1 MHWEQKIRYAALS
14 DIGFRRQ
21 NNEDACAVHLC
32 PDRETWNQRGHLFVV
47 ADGMGGHA
55 VGELAS
61 KIAVDTVPH
70 TLDKLRQL
78 APAEALRASIE
89 HANTAIHKRGTENH
103 DFLHMGT
110 TCTTL
115 LLCSQGAIVGNVGD
129 SRVYRIRQRHIEQL
143 SRDHSLIWET
153 MEQRNMSQRDAEQFC
168 PRNIITRSLG
178 PEAVVQVDILG
189 PFPVLPSDVFIL
201 CSDGLSGQLSDTEI
215 GIIAGHLSPVEAS
228 RLLVNLVNLRGGADN
243 ITVIVTSVGE
253 PATDTAVA
261 DSDGVEDRGETG
273 LKIATYGLLS
283 AGIVGG
289 LSVAAFVAQQPTFAW
304 SLLAGSTFA
313 GIFWMLRTSFR
324 HHDKRKQDR
333 TPNLPIVST
342 SQPTRIS
349 PAKVTAQFIQ
359 YLVKLESELH
369 QTALNQGWSIPWDD
383 YERIFPAVKQAM
395 NDRQYSVALLE
406 YSRIFEILMVGVFQ
420 QRQQSQHQTRWSKE
434 NHSDP
439 KAG

>member
-168 PRNIITRSLG
+168 PR
-178 PEAVVQVDILG
+178 
-189 PFPVLPSDVFIL
+189 
-201 CSDGLSGQLSDTEI
+201 
-215 GIIAGHLSPVEAS
+215 
-228 RLLVNLVNLRGGADN
+228 
-243 ITVIVTSVGE
+243 
-253 PATDTAVA
+253 
-261 DSDGVEDRGETG
+261 
-273 LKIATYGLLS
+273 
-283 AGIVGG
+283 
-289 LSVAAFVAQQPTFAW
+289 
-304 SLLAGSTFA
+304 
-313 GIFWMLRTSFR
+313 
-324 HHDKRKQDR
+324 
-333 TPNLPIVST
+333 
-342 SQPTRIS
+342 
-349 PAKVTAQFIQ
+349 
-359 YLVKLESELH
+359 
-369 QTALNQGWSIPWDD
+369 
-383 YERIFPAVKQAM
+383 
-395 NDRQYSVALLE
+395 
-406 YSRIFEILMVGVFQ
+406 
-420 QRQQSQHQTRWSKE
+420 
-434 NHSDP
+434 
-439 KAG
+439 